1 MQQTII
7 EQTLELEELDTGLLY
22 RSKKLWKPT
31 GFRAVFGGQV
41 IGLALGAAMKTVESK
56 YLVHSLHCYF
66 LLPGDDSIQIV
77 YKVDSM
83 RTGRTYATR
92 NVTAFQRGKVIF
104 AMMVSYAVPEITHL
118 RFQIQMPVVPGPNE
132 LTSDEDRLRSLLLDP
147 RASKFH
153 KTIELRLQQPI
164 AIETKVV
171 PITECNP
178 PGEIPNKY
186 FIWMKAKGTLPESM
200 SVHQCV
206 AAYCSDHQLLNTALV
221 PFGLASRVGKKKVQV
236 SLMTSL
242 DHAIWFHEPFRAD
255 EWLLYQMESDK
266 SVSGRGFTLGKV
278 WTQDGKLVMS
288 LAQQGVI
295 RAKTEN
301 DKEVPLTKL

>member
-7 EQTLELEELDTGLLY
+7 EQTLELEGTINTLIIELDTGLLY

-56 YLVHSLHCYF
+56 YLVH
-66 LLPGDDSIQIV
+66 
-77 YKVDSM
+77 
-83 RTGRTYATR
+83 
-92 NVTAFQRGKVIF
+92 
-104 AMMVSYAVPEITHL
+104 
-118 RFQIQMPVVPGPNE
+118 IQMPVVPGPNE